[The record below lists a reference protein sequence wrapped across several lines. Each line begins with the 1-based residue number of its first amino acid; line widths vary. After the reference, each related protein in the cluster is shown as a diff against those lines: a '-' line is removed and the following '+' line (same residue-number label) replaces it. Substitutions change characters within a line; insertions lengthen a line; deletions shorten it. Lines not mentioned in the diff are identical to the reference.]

1 MYTNSSYIYRKKK
14 EKKQQVSQH
23 KMVAKLVITYIFQLI
38 ALVWSECLLRQ
49 DHQTYMQNVEA
60 LNDYDEFVKNSNP
73 LQNTMGY
80 NYCKCNEESSISLTT
95 FCASVLEEHYSRNR
109 KIMNGISVGA
119 LNRGTYHHILTIDT
133 LLKSS

>member
-1 MYTNSSYIYRKKK
+1 MLTAVIFTEIER
-14 EKKQQVSQH
+14 KKQQVSQH

-38 ALVWSECLLRQ
+38 ALVWSECLVRQ

-73 LQNTMGY
+73 IQNTMSY
-80 NYCKCNEESSISLTT
+80 NYCKCNEESSIALTT

-109 KIMNGISVGA
+109 KIMNGISIGT
-119 LNRGTYHHILTIDT
+119 LNRGICHHILTINT
-133 LLKSS
+133 LVKKA